1 MKIIF
6 ILLLIVNMVACVA
19 GMQLRSHKENT
30 VQAPILLNPEKIV
43 LLPIDD
49 NCLEWG
55 GFYEE
60 QLQYG
65 ETVLSEIV
73 PEQSYR
79 LEEAGNATMYW
90 LYIPPLSSK
99 EAANRMINKLRNLGI
114 VSFRVREDDK
124 WRNAV
129 SLGMLYDK
137 DDALQQLQ
145 EIEKKGITGATI
157 EDRNVTLK
165 KIVIYNPTPTIKEQ
179 VQKLVEQFEGTRLIQ
194 NQCERL

>member
-6 ILLLIVNMVACVA
+6 ILLLIVNMVAYVV
-19 GMQLRSHKENT
+19 GMQLHSNKENT
-30 VQAPILLNPEKIV
+30 APAPILLNPEKIV
-43 LLPIDD
+43 LLPIDE
-49 NCLEWG
+49 NCLEWD

-65 ETVLSEIV
+65 EAVLSEIV

-79 LEEAGNATMYW
+79 VEEAGNTTMYW
-90 LYIPPLSSK
+90 LYIPPLPNK

-129 SLGMLYDK
+129 SLGMLYVK
-137 DDALQQLQ
+137 DDALKQLQ

-157 EDRNVTLK
+157 EDRNVTVM
-165 KIVIYNPTPTIKEQ
+165 KIVIYNPTPTIKKQ
-179 VQKLVEQFEGTRLIQ
+179 VQKLAEQFEGTRLIQ
-194 NQCERL
+194 SHCERL

>member
-6 ILLLIVNMVACVA
+6 ILLLIVNMVAYVI
-19 GMQLRSHKENT
+19 GTQLRPNRGSME
-30 VQAPILLNPEKIV
+30 QAPVVLNPEKIV
-43 LLPIDD
+43 LLPIDE

-79 LEEAGNATMYW
+79 LGEAGNAVMYW
-90 LYIPPLSSK
+90 VYIPSLPSK

-114 VSFRVREDDK
+114 ASFRVREDGK
-124 WRNAV
+124 WKNAV
-129 SLGMLYDK
+129 SLGKFHDNDEAMK
-137 DDALQQLQ
+137 QLK
-145 EIEKKGITGATI
+145 EIEKKGITNATI
-157 EDRNVTLK
+157 EDHSVMLM
-165 KIVIYNPTPTIKEQ
+165 KIVIDNPTQAMKEQ
-179 VQKLVEQFEGTRLIQ
+179 IQKLVEQFEGTHLIQ
-194 NQCERL
+194 SKCERL